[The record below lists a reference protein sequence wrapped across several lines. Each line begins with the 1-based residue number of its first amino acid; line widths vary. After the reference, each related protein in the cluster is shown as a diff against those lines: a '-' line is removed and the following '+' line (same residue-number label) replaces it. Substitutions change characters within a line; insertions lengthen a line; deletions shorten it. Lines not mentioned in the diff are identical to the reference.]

1 MKDERFWAIVHVAD
15 GFGAAEHWI
24 LSDKKI
30 SSSEVDAIFLE
41 GVCSVDL
48 MKFGIPYGCHCN
60 LVQGVVECHGTR
72 EAAKALLQKCNN
84 GEDPLSALFETEE
97 DDE

>member
-24 LSDKKI
+24 LSDKKV

-41 GVCSVDL
+41 GECRIDL
-48 MKFGIPYGCHCN
+48 MKFGIPYGYACN
-60 LVQGVVECHGTR
+60 IVQGVVECHGTR
-72 EAAKALLQKCNN
+72 EAAKALLEKLNN
-84 GEDPLSALFETEE
+84 SKDPLSTLFGMEE